1 MKANINVIQRALVTI
16 PCKGS
21 MSDQTQVVFRRGE
34 LANMRAKAIR
44 RGVWF
49 RVLSRA
55 ERACMALTMRVVDTV
70 RSHLLA
76 RVLTSITGKLLDAMR
91 SRVVRLMEEIGCP
104 FARKLSRIAQNWGS
118 VSAVRWAKDPSF
130 IQYLTVMYMNTP
142 TMFKL

>member
-1 MKANINVIQRALVTI
+1 
-16 PCKGS
+16 
-21 MSDQTQVVFRRGE
+21 MSGQTRVVFRRGE

-55 ERACMALTMRVVDTV
+55 ERACMELTMRVVDTV

-91 SRVVRLMEEIGCP
+91 SMVLREMEEIGRP
-104 FARKLSRIAQNWGS
+104 LARKLSRIAQNWGS
-118 VSAVRWAKDPSF
+118 VSAIQWAKDHGF
-130 IQYLTVMYMNTP
+130 IQYLTIMYMNTP